1 MVPANS
7 PGREAP
13 PPRVL
18 ASRGVSS
25 TAETALR
32 RTPLYERH
40 EAAGARLVPF
50 AGWKMPVQYQGIRE
64 EHLAVRRD
72 AGVFDVSHM
81 GQVQSRG
88 PEAGPFLQ
96 RLLSNDIRRIPE
108 GGAQYS
114 VLCREDGGILDDLF
128 TYRLADCEFLTVTN
142 AANHERDLAW
152 MQERAAGFD
161 VDVIDCAPE
170 FAMLAVQGPRAREL
184 VRGLADG
191 PPPPRM
197 HFCQRDVAGV
207 PMLVCGTGYTGE
219 DGVELLLHPVHAPAV
234 WDALVGAGA
243 TPCGLGARD
252 TLRLEVCF
260 HLYGNDMDEH
270 RNPIEAGLGWCCKEQ
285 TNFIG
290 SEAVAAVRAAGTPEK
305 LVAFVLEGP
314 GIPRPGNQIR
324 DHGVVTS
331 GTFSP
336 CLERG
341 IGMGYVASER
351 SAAGTELEIDVR
363 GTIRPAL
370 IEPKPLYPP
379 KGS

>member
-1 MVPANS
+1 VP
-7 PGREAP
+7 
-13 PPRVL
+13 
-18 ASRGVSS
+18 S

-32 RTPLYERH
+32 RTALYERH
-40 EAAGARLVPF
+40 AAAGAKLVPF
-50 AGWKMPVQYQGIRE
+50 AGWEMPVQYQGIRD

-88 PEAGPFLQ
+88 PDVVPFLQ
-96 RLLSNDIRRIPE
+96 RVLSNDIRRIPE

-114 VLCREDGGILDDLF
+114 LLCREDGGILDDLF

-142 AANHERDLAW
+142 AANHDRDLAW
-152 MQERAAGFD
+152 MQERSAGFN
-161 VDVIDCAPE
+161 VDVIDCASA
-170 FAMLAVQGPRAREL
+170 FAMLAVQGPKAREL

-191 PPPPRM
+191 PLPLRM
-197 HFCQRDVAGV
+197 HCCQRDVADV

-219 DGVELLLHPVHAPAV
+219 DGVELLVDPERSPDV
-234 WDALVGAGA
+234 WDALVSTGA

-270 RNPIEAGLGWCCKEQ
+270 RNPIEAGLGWCCREQ
-285 TNFIG
+285 TGFIG
-290 SEAVAAVRAAGTPEK
+290 SEAVAAARAAGTPEK
-305 LVAFVLEGP
+305 LVAFKVKGQGIARQGNPIEG
-314 GIPRPGNQIR
+314 G
-324 DHGVVTS
+324 GVVTS

-341 IGMGYVASER
+341 IGMGYVPSER
-351 SAAGTELEIDVR
+351 SAPGAELEIDVR
-363 GTIRPAL
+363 GTTRPAL
-370 IEPKPLYPP
+370 IERKPLYHA
-379 KGS
+379 KGSSPE